1 MFYYLMLVIQLFAQD
16 PSGGTGQTQP
26 SGIFGGGLGGFLPII
41 IMFLILYLLLIRPQ
55 AKQRKQI
62 EEMRQSLKKNDKII
76 TAGGIIGTIIS
87 INNDT
92 ITIRTR
98 DVKLDV
104 QRTAISA
111 KLEG

>member
-1 MFYYLMLVIQLFAQD
+1 MFYYLMLVINLLAQEPAD
-16 PSGGTGQTQP
+16 TARNQQGS
-26 SGIFGGGLGGFLPII
+26 IFGGLGGFLPII
-41 IMFLILYLLLIRPQ
+41 LIFLIFYLLLIRPQ
-55 AKQRKQI
+55 TKQRKQI

>member
-16 PSGGTGQTQP
+16 PSGGTGPSQP
-26 SGIFGGGLGGFLPII
+26 SGIFGGLGGFLPII

-62 EEMRQSLKKNDKII
+62 EEMRQALKKNDKII

-92 ITIRTR
+92 ITIRTH

>member
-16 PSGGTGQTQP
+16 SSGNGQTPQ
-26 SGIFGGGLGGFLPII
+26 SGIFGGLGGFLPII
-41 IMFLILYLLLIRPQ
+41 LMFLILYLLLIRPQ
-55 AKQRKQI
+55 SKQRKQI
-62 EEMRQSLKKNDKII
+62 EEMRQALKKNDKVI

-104 QRTAISA
+104 QRTAVSA